1 MIINY
6 CLEGPYELAVTTP
19 RYRLSPAPTPY
30 SLFQSVPENIQEH
43 DVFHLSQNV
52 DFGKKLGKPSASGGY
67 NEVNTGRKRMNKLPQ
82 NCSLVLPAG
91 SAGQPVSVHKAP
103 PQLKGRYSVA
113 VTTAPPR
120 ARRPPRGGGVSLDN
134 ILPAIFTS
142 QRSRNTLRRRRPKYV
157 QPASDR
163 HGNGDVRYVSFFSGG
178 NGGNS
183 WGYSY
188 KLG

>member
-1 MIINY
+1 MA
-6 CLEGPYELAVTTP
+6 GSYELTTP
-19 RYRLSPAPTPY
+19 SYNQVPAPTPY

-52 DFGKKLGKPSASGGY
+52 DFGKKLGKPSGGSRSRHSLAY
-67 NEVNTGRKRMNKLPQ
+67 NEVDTGQ
-82 NCSLVLPAG
+82 
-91 SAGQPVSVHKAP
+91 VSP
-103 PQLKGRYSVA
+103 GPGRYSVA
-113 VTTAPPR
+113 VTTKPPR
-120 ARRPPRGGGVSLDN
+120 VRRPLQRTGGVSLDN
-134 ILPAIFTS
+134 LLPALFTS

>member
-1 MIINY
+1 M
-6 CLEGPYELAVTTP
+6 TTP
-19 RYRLSPAPTPY
+19 SYSLPAAPTPY

-52 DFGKKLGKPSASGGY
+52 DFGKKLGKPSGGSRHRLSY
-67 NEVNTGRKRMNKLPQ
+67 NEVDTGEVQVSPGSPPR
-82 NCSLVLPAG
+82 PA
-91 SAGQPVSVHKAP
+91 
-103 PQLKGRYSVA
+103 GRYSVA
-113 VTTAPPR
+113 VTTKPPR
-120 ARRPPRGGGVSLDN
+120 VRRPRQRTGGVSLDN
-134 ILPAIFTS
+134 LLPAIFTS

-157 QPASDR
+157 QQASDR

>member
-1 MIINY
+1 M
-6 CLEGPYELAVTTP
+6 TTP
-19 RYRLSPAPTPY
+19 SYSLPAAPTPY

-52 DFGKKLGKPSASGGY
+52 DFGKKLGKPSGGSRHRLGY
-67 NEVNTGRKRMNKLPQ
+67 NEVDTGQVQVSPGSPPR
-82 NCSLVLPAG
+82 PA
-91 SAGQPVSVHKAP
+91 
-103 PQLKGRYSVA
+103 GRYSVA
-113 VTTAPPR
+113 VTTKPPR
-120 ARRPPRGGGVSLDN
+120 ARRPQQRTGGVSLDN
-134 ILPAIFTS
+134 LLPAIFTS
-142 QRSRNTLRRRRPKYV
+142 QRSRTTLRRRRPKYV

>member
-1 MIINY
+1 M
-6 CLEGPYELAVTTP
+6 TTP
-19 RYRLSPAPTPY
+19 GYSLVAAPTPY
-30 SLFQSVPENIQEH
+30 SLFQSVPENIQER

-52 DFGKKLGKPSASGGY
+52 DFGKKLGKPSGGARPSPAY
-67 NEVNTGRKRMNKLPQ
+67 NEVDTGQ
-82 NCSLVLPAG
+82 V
-91 SAGQPVSVHKAP
+91 SAVAP
-103 PQLKGRYSVA
+103 PRPAGRYSVA
-113 VTTAPPR
+113 VTTSPPR
-120 ARRPPRGGGVSLDN
+120 VRRPLQRTGGVSLDQ

>member
-1 MIINY
+1 M
-6 CLEGPYELAVTTP
+6 TTP
-19 RYRLSPAPTPY
+19 SYSLVPAPTPY

-52 DFGKKLGKPSASGGY
+52 DFGKKLGKPSGGSRHRLAY
-67 NEVNTGRKRMNKLPQ
+67 NEVDTGEVR
-82 NCSLVLPAG
+82 G
-91 SAGQPVSVHKAP
+91 
-103 PQLKGRYSVA
+103 GRYSVT
-113 VTTAPPR
+113 VTTKTPR
-120 ARRPPRGGGVSLDN
+120 VRRPLQRERGAVSLDTL
-134 ILPAIFTS
+134 LPALFTS
-142 QRSRNTLRRRRPKYV
+142 QRSRNTLRRRRPKHV

>member
-1 MIINY
+1 M
-6 CLEGPYELAVTTP
+6 TTP
-19 RYRLSPAPTPY
+19 SYSLPPAPTPY

-52 DFGKKLGKPSASGGY
+52 DFGKKLGKPSGGSRQRLGY
-67 NEVNTGRKRMNKLPQ
+67 NEVDTGQ
-82 NCSLVLPAG
+82 
-91 SAGQPVSVHKAP
+91 VSP
-103 PQLKGRYSVA
+103 GRYSVA
-113 VTTAPPR
+113 VTTNPPR
-120 ARRPPRGGGVSLDN
+120 VRRPLQRGAPVSPVSLDN
-134 ILPAIFTS
+134 LLPAIFTS

>member
-1 MIINY
+1 MA
-6 CLEGPYELAVTTP
+6 ESYELTTP
-19 RYRLSPAPTPY
+19 SYSLPATPTPY

-52 DFGKKLGKPSASGGY
+52 DFGKKLGKPSGETRHRLGY
-67 NEVNTGRKRMNKLPQ
+67 NEVDTGQVP
-82 NCSLVLPAG
+82 PG
-91 SAGQPVSVHKAP
+91 SPPRPV
-103 PQLKGRYSVA
+103 GRYSVA
-113 VTTAPPR
+113 VTTNPPR
-120 ARRPPRGGGVSLDN
+120 VRRPLQRGVSLDN
-134 ILPAIFTS
+134 LLPAIFTG